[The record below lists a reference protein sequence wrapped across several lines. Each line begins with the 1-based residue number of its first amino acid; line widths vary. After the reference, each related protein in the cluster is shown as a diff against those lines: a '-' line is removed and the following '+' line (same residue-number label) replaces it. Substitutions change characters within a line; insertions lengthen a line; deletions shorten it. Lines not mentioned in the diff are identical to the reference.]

1 MLKHSALCLA
11 LFATACS
18 GPTEPKATVGTP
30 ASTTSQA
37 ASAAAAPAS
46 AATTAAAAANKET
59 LALSPE
65 SKVAFVGAKITA
77 SHDGAFTQ
85 FTGSIDLVDGKPEG
99 SAVNIEIDMNSLV
112 IEPAKLAGHLKTA
125 DFFDVEKFP
134 KTTFASTGV
143 SPGGAG
149 GATHTVT
156 GNLTLHGVTK
166 AISFPTTIA
175 VTQLGV
181 DATADFVINRKDFGV
196 VYPGMPDD
204 LIKDDVT
211 IKLSL
216 KAPRKG

>member
-1 MLKHSALCLA
+1 MLKSSVLALA

-37 ASAAAAPAS
+37 ASAPAS
-46 AATTAAAAANKET
+46 TATTAPVAANKES

-166 AISFPTTIA
+166 AISFPAMIT
-175 VTQLGV
+175 VSQLGV

-204 LIKDDVT
+204 LIKDDVV
-211 IKLSL
+211 IKLAL
-216 KAPRKG
+216 KAPRKV

>member
-1 MLKHSALCLA
+1 MLKSSILALA

-37 ASAAAAPAS
+37 ASAPAS
-46 AATTAAAAANKET
+46 TATTAPVAANKES

-65 SKVAFVGAKITA
+65 SKVGFVGAKITA

-166 AISFPTTIA
+166 AISFPATIA
-175 VTQLGV
+175 VSQLGV

-204 LIKDDVT
+204 LIKDDVV
-211 IKLSL
+211 IKLAL
-216 KAPRKG
+216 KAPRKV

>member
-1 MLKHSALCLA
+1 MLKSSILALA

-37 ASAAAAPAS
+37 ASAPAS
-46 AATTAAAAANKET
+46 TATTAPAAANKES

-166 AISFPTTIA
+166 AISFPAMIT
-175 VTQLGV
+175 VSQLGV

-204 LIKDDVT
+204 LIKDDVV
-211 IKLSL
+211 IKLAL
-216 KAPRKG
+216 KAPRKV

>member
-1 MLKHSALCLA
+1 MLKSSVLA
-11 LFATACS
+11 LALLATACS

-37 ASAAAAPAS
+37 ASAPAS
-46 AATTAAAAANKET
+46 AATTAPAAANKES

-166 AISFPTTIA
+166 AISFPAMIT
-175 VTQLGV
+175 VSQLGV

-204 LIKDDVT
+204 LIKDDVV
-211 IKLSL
+211 IKLAL
-216 KAPRKG
+216 KAPRKV

>member
-1 MLKHSALCLA
+1 VLKSSILA
-11 LFATACS
+11 LALLATACS

-37 ASAAAAPAS
+37 ASAPAS
-46 AATTAAAAANKET
+46 TATTAPAAANKES

-143 SPGGAG
+143 SPGGSG

-166 AISFPTTIA
+166 AISFPATIA
-175 VTQLGV
+175 VSQLGV

-204 LIKDDVT
+204 LIKDDVV
-211 IKLSL
+211 IKLAL
-216 KAPRKG
+216 KAPRKV

>member
-46 AATTAAAAANKET
+46 AATTSQAANKET

-99 SAVNIEIDMNSLV
+99 SAVNIEIDMN
-112 IEPAKLAGHLKTA
+112 
-125 DFFDVEKFP
+125 
-134 KTTFASTGV
+134 
-143 SPGGAG
+143 
-149 GATHTVT
+149 
-156 GNLTLHGVTK
+156 
-166 AISFPTTIA
+166 
-175 VTQLGV
+175 
-181 DATADFVINRKDFGV
+181 
-196 VYPGMPDD
+196 
-204 LIKDDVT
+204 
-211 IKLSL
+211 
-216 KAPRKG
+216 

>member
-1 MLKHSALCLA
+1 MLKSSILALA

-37 ASAAAAPAS
+37 ASAPAS
-46 AATTAAAAANKET
+46 TATTAPAAANKES

-143 SPGGAG
+143 SPGGSG

-166 AISFPTTIA
+166 AISFPATIA
-175 VTQLGV
+175 VSQLGV

-204 LIKDDVT
+204 LIKDDVV
-211 IKLSL
+211 IKLAL
-216 KAPRKG
+216 KAPRKV

>member
-11 LFATACS
+11 LIATACS
-18 GPTEPKATVGTP
+18 GPTEPKATVGAP

-37 ASAAAAPAS
+37 ASAPQAPAS
-46 AATTAAAAANKET
+46 AAANKES
-59 LALSPE
+59 LALSSE
-65 SKVAFVGAKITA
+65 SKISFVGAKITA

-166 AISFPTTIA
+166 AISFPATIT
-175 VTQLGV
+175 VSQLGV

-204 LIKDDVT
+204 LIKDDVV
-211 IKLSL
+211 IKLAL

>member
-1 MLKHSALCLA
+1 MLKSSVLA
-11 LFATACS
+11 LALLATACS

-37 ASAAAAPAS
+37 ASAPAS
-46 AATTAAAAANKET
+46 AATTAPAAANKES

-125 DFFDVEKFP
+125 DFFDVERFP

-166 AISFPTTIA
+166 AISFPAMIT
-175 VTQLGV
+175 VSQLGV

-204 LIKDDVT
+204 LIKDDVV
-211 IKLSL
+211 IKLAL

>member
-1 MLKHSALCLA
+1 MLKSSILALA

-37 ASAAAAPAS
+37 ASAPAS
-46 AATTAAAAANKET
+46 AATTAPAAANKES

-166 AISFPTTIA
+166 AISFPAMIT
-175 VTQLGV
+175 VSQLGV

-204 LIKDDVT
+204 LIKDDVV
-211 IKLSL
+211 IKLAL
-216 KAPRKG
+216 KAPRKV

>member
-1 MLKHSALCLA
+1 MPVKIWVK
-11 LFATACS
+11 T
-18 GPTEPKATVGTP
+18 K
-30 ASTTSQA
+30 
-37 ASAAAAPAS
+37 
-46 AATTAAAAANKET
+46 KKKK
-59 LALSPE
+59 
-65 SKVAFVGAKITA
+65 KVAEATRVAEVTRVVEVIQVAEADKKAALAKKEAELEQEKKT
-77 SHDGAFTQ
+77 SGKLLEQLHKNGPGPSFLRK
-85 FTGSIDLVDGKPEG
+85 GSGKPEG

-166 AISFPTTIA
+166 AISFPATIA

-204 LIKDDVT
+204 LIKDDVV

>member
-1 MLKHSALCLA
+1 MLKSSILALA

-37 ASAAAAPAS
+37 ASAPAS
-46 AATTAAAAANKET
+46 TATTAPVAANKES

-166 AISFPTTIA
+166 AISFPAMIT
-175 VTQLGV
+175 VSQLGV

-204 LIKDDVT
+204 LIKDDVV
-211 IKLSL
+211 IKLAL